1 MRSVSFRTAI
11 PLATAS
17 LVLAG
22 IGLAA
27 HSVADMPNTT
37 EGELVRYLPVA
48 PNTEVLPVGAWAR
61 VRAIETSSGKTVVT
75 LQVRGL
81 AANATYGAH
90 AHYKACGSS
99 GAAAGAHYQ
108 NSVDPAVLIA
118 AAAAT
123 PPRDPETIASTD
135 ANYANATNEVWLD
148 LATDDEGNGSAQ
160 TVVDWQFRGTDPV
173 QRSLIIHRD
182 FTDPHDG
189 SAGVAGPRLGCLS
202 VAF

>member
-1 MRSVSFRTAI
+1 MRSTAIRTAI

-17 LVLAG
+17 LVLTG

-27 HSVADMPNTT
+27 HSVADMPSTT
-37 EGELVRYLPVA
+37 EGALVRYLPVA
-48 PNTEVLPVGAWAR
+48 PNTEVLPEGAWAR
-61 VRAIETSSGKTVVT
+61 VRAVETSSGKTVVT

-81 AANATYGAH
+81 GANASYGAH
-90 AHYKACGSS
+90 AHYKPCGSS

-108 NSVDPAVLIA
+108 NVVDPAVLIA

-123 PPRDPETIASTD
+123 PPRDPETIASAD
-135 ANYANATNEVWLD
+135 ARYANAANEVWLD
-148 LATDDEGNGSAQ
+148 LETDDEGNGSAQ

-173 QRSLIIHRD
+173 LRSLIIHRD
-182 FTDPHDG
+182 LTDAHDG

>member
-1 MRSVSFRTAI
+1 MRCTAIRTAI

-17 LVLAG
+17 LVLTG
-22 IGLAA
+22 IGFAT
-27 HSVADMPNTT
+27 HSVADMPSTA
-37 EGELVRYLPVA
+37 EGALVSYLPVA

-61 VRAIETSSGKTVVT
+61 VRAIETGSGKTVVT

-81 AANATYGAH
+81 AVNASYGAH
-90 AHYKACGSS
+90 AHYKPCGSS

-108 NSVDPAVLIA
+108 NLVDPAVLIA

-123 PPRDPETIASTD
+123 PPKDPETIASTNAD
-135 ANYANATNEVWLD
+135 YANPANEVWLD
-148 LATDDEGNGSAQ
+148 LTTDDEGNGSAQ
-160 TVVDWQFRGTDPV
+160 TVVDWQFRGSDPV
-173 QRSLIIHRD
+173 LRSVIIHRD
-182 FTDPHDG
+182 LTNPLDG

>member
-1 MRSVSFRTAI
+1 MRCTAIRAAI

-17 LVLAG
+17 LVLTG
-22 IGLAA
+22 IGFAA
-27 HSVADMPNTT
+27 HAVADRPSTAD
-37 EGELVRYLPVA
+37 GDLVRYAAVA
-48 PNTEVLPVGAWAR
+48 PNTEELPVGAWAR
-61 VRAIETSSGKTVVT
+61 VRAVETGSGKTVVT

-108 NSVDPAVLIA
+108 NLMDPAVLAA

-123 PPRDPETIASTD
+123 PPRDAETIASTN
-135 ANYANATNEVWLD
+135 ARYANADNEVWLD
-148 LATDDEGNGSAQ
+148 LTTDDEGNGSAQ
-160 TVVDWQFRGTDPV
+160 TVVDWQFRGSDPV
-173 QRSLIIHRD
+173 LRSVIIHRD
-182 FTDPHDG
+182 VTNPADG